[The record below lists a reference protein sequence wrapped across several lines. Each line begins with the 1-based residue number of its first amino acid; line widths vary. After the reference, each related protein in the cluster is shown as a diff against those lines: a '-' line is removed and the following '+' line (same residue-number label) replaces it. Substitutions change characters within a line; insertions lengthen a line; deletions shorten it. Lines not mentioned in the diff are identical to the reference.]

1 MFLPYIINFL
11 ATNIK
16 SIRGFGVKILASGFQ
31 LDWIVNFVL
40 IPWKMET
47 KYVQMICERG
57 LRIGILGRINDCL
70 AHHISTIEREGQQGE
85 YITNKVER

>member
-1 MFLPYIINFL
+1 
-11 ATNIK
+11 
-16 SIRGFGVKILASGFQ
+16 
-31 LDWIVNFVL
+31 
-40 IPWKMET
+40 MET
-47 KYVQMICERG
+47 KHVQMICERG